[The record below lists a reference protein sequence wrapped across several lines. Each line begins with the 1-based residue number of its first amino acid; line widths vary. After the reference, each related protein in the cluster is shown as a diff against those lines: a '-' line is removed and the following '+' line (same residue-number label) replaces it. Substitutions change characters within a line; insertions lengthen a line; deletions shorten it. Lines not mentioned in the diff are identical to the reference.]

1 MANLQQNLKV
11 DKCVLHWDGKIMPD
25 IETRQDVD
33 RLPIVLSASG
43 QEILLGAPKIDS
55 GTEENQASAII
66 SVLSEW
72 SIADSITALCF
83 DTAAVNTGI
92 HSGACVLVE
101 QALRRELTYLPC
113 RHHIIELVLR
123 SAFETYWPTSSGPN
137 VSIFT
142 RFKNKWSDINQQKY
156 TTGISDREV
165 QEALADIK
173 DEILIL
179 IANYLQ
185 ISQPRGDYKEL
196 LDLALIF
203 LGALPSDRVVFKYP
217 GAVHHARWMAKAIYN
232 LKIFMFRNQLKL
244 TKTEIVGVRQIC
256 IFVIKF
262 HIKAWFSATSA
273 ITAPSNDLMLIK
285 NLLLDKKINSAVS
298 KKTSEK
304 MANHLWYLSEE
315 LAALALFDSR
325 VSPEIKIRM
334 IIGII

>member
-217 GAVHHARWMAKAIYN
+217 GAVHHAR
-232 LKIFMFRNQLKL
+232 
-244 TKTEIVGVRQIC
+244 
-256 IFVIKF
+256 
-262 HIKAWFSATSA
+262 S
-273 ITAPSNDLMLIK
+273 PSNLYFC
-285 NLLLDKKINSAVS
+285 DKISHKSVVFSNVSDNSA
-298 KKTSEK
+298 K
-304 MANHLWYLSEE
+304 
-315 LAALALFDSR
+315 
-325 VSPEIKIRM
+325 
-334 IIGII
+334 